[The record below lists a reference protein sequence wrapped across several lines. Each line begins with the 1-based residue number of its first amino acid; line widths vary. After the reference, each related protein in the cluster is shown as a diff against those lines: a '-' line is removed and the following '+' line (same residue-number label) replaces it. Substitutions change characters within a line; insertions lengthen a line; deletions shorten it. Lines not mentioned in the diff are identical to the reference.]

1 MCLKEG
7 GPRVEYGSMMP
18 PEAKKHCCQSLTL
31 DVLSKLPEN
40 VIDAILMCLPFRD
53 AVRTSIL
60 SKVWRNKWCRLPEL
74 TLDDT
79 VWKTK
84 KNVAFR
90 TTEITQ
96 IIYHILIYHVGP
108 ITKFILCVPKSRSCP
123 MIDDL
128 IYFLSKNGIR
138 HLVVRLPFKGDPYEL
153 PPSFFK
159 CVQLRRLTLQNCLIL
174 PPPSFKG
181 FDRLI
186 SLELCEV
193 TISSKL
199 LGSLISHCLLLEHL
213 VLHIADSYSNVIEI
227 NAPRLRSFYF
237 AGSMRSIF
245 LKNIPLLERLSLT
258 YSETDYL
265 GAEKWDIVKFFE
277 SFSALEHL
285 FLNMLF
291 AAEASEV
298 PTRLP
303 FNLNCVKKLDINV
316 DLYNST
322 EVSCA
327 LCLIRS
333 FPYLQYM
340 EIQEA
345 YYKYDIAD
353 YRVELPSDVMFNH
366 LREVKLTL
374 ASGSIIEMQLAK
386 LLLAKSPMLVS
397 MLFKS
402 CAVKGSATVKKLVA
416 ELTKFQCASPKAEVV
431 FIEN

>member
-1 MCLKEG
+1 
-7 GPRVEYGSMMP
+7 MMP
-18 PEAKKHCCQSLTL
+18 PEAKKHCCEFLPL
-31 DVLSKLPEN
+31 DVLSNLPEN
-40 VIDAILMCLPFRD
+40 VIDAILMCLPFGD

-60 SKVWRNKWCRLPEL
+60 SNIWRYKWCRLPEL
-74 TLDDT
+74 TLDDS

-84 KNVAFR
+84 KNVIFR

-96 IIYHILIYHVGP
+96 IIYHILVFHEGP
-108 ITKFILCVPKSRSCP
+108 ITKFTLCVPKSRSCP

-128 IYFLSKNGIR
+128 IFFLSRNGIQ
-138 HLVVRLPFKGDPYEL
+138 HLVLRLPFKGDPYEL

-159 CVQLRRLTLQNCLIL
+159 CLQLRHLTLQNCLIPR
-174 PPPSFKG
+174 PPTFKG

-186 SLELCEV
+186 SLELSEV
-193 TISSKL
+193 TISSEL
-199 LGSLISHCLLLEHL
+199 LGSLISRCLLLEHL
-213 VLHIADSYSNVIEI
+213 VLHIAESYSNVVEI
-227 NAPRLRSFYF
+227 NAPRLRSFFF

-245 LKNIPLLERLSLT
+245 LKNIPLLAKLSLT
-258 YSETDYL
+258 FSETDYL
-265 GAEKWDIVKFFE
+265 GTEKWDIVKFFE

-285 FLNMLF
+285 FVNMLF

-303 FNLNCVKKLDINV
+303 FNLNCVKRLDINV
-316 DLYNST
+316 DLYNSV

-345 YYKYDIAD
+345 HYKYDIAD
-353 YRVELPSDVMFNH
+353 RVALPSDVTFNH

-374 ASGSIIEMQLAK
+374 TSGSTIEMQLAK
-386 LLLAKSPMLVS
+386 LLLAKSPLLVR

-402 CAVKGSATVKKLVA
+402 CSVKVSATVKKLAA